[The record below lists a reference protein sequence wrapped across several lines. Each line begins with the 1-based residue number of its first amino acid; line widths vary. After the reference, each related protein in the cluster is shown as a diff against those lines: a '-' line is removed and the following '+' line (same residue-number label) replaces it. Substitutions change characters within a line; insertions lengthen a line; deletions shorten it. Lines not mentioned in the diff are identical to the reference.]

1 MAKRSIDKVA
11 KDMELLQLYEN
22 QKVHILNEIMDRLR
36 SLQAANDKK
45 GMKWE
50 MDVLRNILGR
60 EDAVVVEQINTFK
73 GNDRLN
79 QKFAEQRTLIIQI
92 TRLAVFYKNNDD
104 MEILNVTYNKI
115 FEGIQ
120 RFKVLSAQITD
131 IKNLNLMAA

>member
-22 QKVHILNEIMDRLR
+22 QKVHILNEILGRLR

-45 GMKWE
+45 GMKGE

-60 EDAVVVEQINTFK
+60 EDAVLVEQINTFK

-79 QKFAEQRTLIIQI
+79 QKFAEQRILIIQI